1 MYVYRNSNNP
11 NEQIWEVGYYYP
23 KTAGYPYDGQE
34 KTHWYTESKY
44 TNQDAAIAKTSYL
57 NGGQP
62 VYSWLEDTN
71 LDTQHK
77 QEKLQ
82 QQLEAVPD
90 LEPPRFSP
98 SFQKAIPRSIR
109 YHFSKDLRL
118 FLANISRL
126 TFRFN
131 SNRQFTPA

>member
-90 LEPPRFSP
+90 LEPPTTI
-98 SFQKAIPRSIR
+98 QIDITNM
-109 YHFSKDLRL
+109 DDE
-118 FLANISRL
+118 
-126 TFRFN
+126 
-131 SNRQFTPA
+131 

>member
-11 NEQIWEVGYYYP
+11 NQQVWEVGYYYQ
-23 KTAGYPYDGQE
+23 KTDYQGVNQ
-34 KTHWYTESKY
+34 TIWYTESKY

-90 LEPPRFSP
+90 LEPPTTI
-98 SFQKAIPRSIR
+98 QI
-109 YHFSKDLRL
+109 DVT
-118 FLANISRL
+118 NMD
-126 TFRFN
+126 N
-131 SNRQFTPA
+131 E